1 MQVQCGCGGPARE
14 HAAPTG
20 ATARLFVAF
29 RCFMG
34 PARQCTPAS
43 ALSDAQV
50 QGPGGTTEE
59 QGDME
64 DNDERDRRG

>member
-29 RCFMG
+29 RCFMVRPDG
-34 PARQCTPAS
+34 PSEAVYTCLGTLRCPGT
-43 ALSDAQV
+43 
-50 QGPGGTTEE
+50 GP
-59 QGDME
+59 
-64 DNDERDRRG
+64 RWHH